1 MSRSGAGLAPRAA
14 TNDTLF
20 MKKTILATLLLL
32 GAVASRAQVR
42 FEALSTDALRERAM
56 KSGKLVFI
64 ELHADWCPP
73 CRVMEREVFSD
84 REVGEFFE
92 RHFVAARYDTDRRTG
107 RALMKRYGS
116 GAIPLGLVFDTEGNL
131 LGRIQGAATP
141 EVYLNDLREILAR
154 RAATGNSPIGAGPP
168 AKPHHPASNRMHHAE
183 IHRSEH
189 TSRQSAKQPLI
200 KGKQDPVPDNG
211 HAPKP
216 EGKTKQRRGNDG
228 KPASDNKALPDM
240 KQKVH
245 AECKIESQPRMD
257 QIRPGG

>member
-92 RHFVAARYDTDRRTG
+92 RHFVAARYDTNRRTG

-131 LGRIQGAATP
+131 LGRIQGAAAP

-154 RAATGNSPIGAGPP
+154 RGRDR
-168 AKPHHPASNRMHHAE
+168 K
-183 IHRSEH
+183 
-189 TSRQSAKQPLI
+189 
-200 KGKQDPVPDNG
+200 
-211 HAPKP
+211 
-216 EGKTKQRRGNDG
+216 
-228 KPASDNKALPDM
+228 
-240 KQKVH
+240 
-245 AECKIESQPRMD
+245 
-257 QIRPGG
+257 